1 MFTTLTYRFIL
12 QLEYKGLWYILF
24 LALVISRRIYKMASK
39 ELFIFDMDG
48 VLLESE
54 PFWRTAQIETL
65 ATLGVTISVD
75 DCIRHTMGKRLE
87 DMAKLWTDMF
97 SLDIGTAHL
106 AQLIVNQVVLNIGLD
121 GKANEGLYSLI
132 EFLRSKNYRIALA
145 TSSCVPIISAVIK
158 KLDLNNVFELM
169 VSADEVPNG
178 KPAPDV
184 YLEVCRR
191 IGVPTTKALALED
204 SLTGVRSAVAA
215 GITTIAIP
223 EFNSKEFVIA
233 DHVINKLQDAI
244 DIAADYFK

>member
-1 MFTTLTYRFIL
+1 
-12 QLEYKGLWYILF
+12 
-24 LALVISRRIYKMASK
+24 MASK

-65 ATLGVTISVD
+65 ATFGATISVD
-75 DCIRHTMGKRLE
+75 DCIRNTMGKRL
-87 DMAKLWTDMF
+87 DDIAKFWIDMF
-97 SLDIGTAHL
+97 SLDISVAHL
-106 AQLIVNQVVLNIGLD
+106 AQSIIDRVVLNIGLN

-132 EFLRSKNYRIALA
+132 EFLRSKNCRIALA
-145 TSSCVPIISAVIK
+145 TSSSAPIISAVIK
-158 KLDLNNVFELM
+158 KLELNNVFELM

-184 YLEVCRR
+184 YLEVCSR
-191 IGVPTTKALALED
+191 IGVSPTKALALED

-223 EFNSKEFVIA
+223 EFNGKEFVIA
-233 DHVINKLQDAI
+233 DHVVHKLEDVI
-244 DIAADYFK
+244 DIAADYLK

>member
-1 MFTTLTYRFIL
+1 
-12 QLEYKGLWYILF
+12 
-24 LALVISRRIYKMASK
+24 MASK

-65 ATLGVTISVD
+65 AAFGATISVD
-75 DCIRHTMGKRLE
+75 DCIRHTMGKRL
-87 DMAKLWTDMF
+87 DNIAKLWIDMF
-97 SLDIGTAHL
+97 SLDVSVVRL
-106 AQLIVNQVVLNIGLD
+106 AQLIIDQVVLNIELN
-121 GKANEGLYSLI
+121 GKANEGLYALI
-132 EFLRSKNYRIALA
+132 EFLRSNNCRIALA
-145 TSSCVPIISAVIK
+145 TSSSAPIISAVIN
-158 KLDLNNVFELM
+158 KLELNNVFELM

-191 IGVPTTKALALED
+191 IGVPTTKALAIED

-215 GITTIAIP
+215 DITTIAIP
-223 EFNSKEFVIA
+223 EFNSKEFAIA
-233 DHVINKLQDAI
+233 DHVVHKLDDAI